1 MGHRDTA
8 PVAEVGHHYVDRAT
22 PDKIGQAVRRDH
34 IHGRARLL
42 RVPALYRRWRLPAA
56 QTTLELEAQQYRPD
70 QAVLDLLAA
79 LNEAGLR
86 GLGGAGFPTGRKW
99 EFVRKEPQPRYLAVN
114 ADEGEPGA
122 FKTATISSATAS
134 FLEGVLIAAWS
145 IEAEAAYIY
154 LRDEYPGVRH
164 VLLKEIPKVEAAGL
178 AKAGYLRLRRACR
191 RLHLR
196 RRVRDA

>member
-1 MGHRDTA
+1 MGHCDTA

-22 PDKIGQAVRRDH
+22 PDKIAGAVRRDH
-34 IHGRARLL
+34 IHADVPDYCEFQRYIEDGGYRLL
-42 RVPALYRRWRLPAA
+42 RRF
-56 QTTLELEAQQYRPD
+56 ELEGQQHRPD

-79 LNEAGLR
+79 QR
-86 GLGGAGFPTGRKW
+86 GRPARPGRCRASTGRKW

-114 ADEGEPGA
+114 ADEGEPGT
-122 FKTATISSATAS
+122 FKDRHYLERDPHR

-154 LRDEYPGVRH
+154 LRDEYPRASRPAEGDSEGRSGR
-164 VLLKEIPKVEAAGL
+164 AGQ
-178 AKAGYLRLRRACR
+178 GRLSAPAPWCR
-191 RLHLR
+191 RLQLAG